1 MLVKPLKKADF
12 QGQTVH
18 LPMVKLVGGFNNLE
32 KYYIVSWDD
41 YPIYEMETK
50 IHVPNHQPGYTYIY
64 PQLICFSI
72 AAIAAEFPG
81 SQALPSVQTPCQDR
95 IQICTVRSG
104 AKSTF
109 LRAIF
114 MGKDLLVLSRE
125 WGNDP

>member
-50 IHVPNHQPGYTYIY
+50 IHVPNHQPGYTYIS
-64 PQLICFSI
+64 PIDLLLHSCHSSGVSG
-72 AAIAAEFPG
+72 FPG
-81 SQALPSVQTPCQDR
+81 SPICPNSMPRSNPDLHRSVR
-95 IQICTVRSG
+95 GQIHLSAGDFHGKRLTG
-104 AKSTF
+104 A
-109 LRAIF
+109 
-114 MGKDLLVLSRE
+114 
-125 WGNDP
+125 